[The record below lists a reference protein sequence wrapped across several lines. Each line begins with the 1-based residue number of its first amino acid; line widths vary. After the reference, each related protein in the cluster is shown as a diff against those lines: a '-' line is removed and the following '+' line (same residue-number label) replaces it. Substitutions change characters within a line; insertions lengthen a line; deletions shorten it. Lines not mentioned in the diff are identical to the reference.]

1 VLFLRQIERP
11 DNEWYSLELQSLDPA
26 LVEDVERAVDSI
38 FGATAVE
45 TGIEFERAP
54 KSLVPGGQ
62 IPGLKHSDLVQPS
75 AAIALFS
82 AHSRVGPLGSSNMNI
97 AIAGGTPAFGLGETG
112 AESGECLGMWAS
124 IPTMMRTAEH
134 VSLLAMTIGGMTGS

>member
-54 KSLVPGGQ
+54 ESLVPGGQ

-75 AAIALFS
+75 AAIALF
-82 AHSRVGPLGSSNMNI
+82 
-97 AIAGGTPAFGLGETG
+97 
-112 AESGECLGMWAS
+112 
-124 IPTMMRTAEH
+124 
-134 VSLLAMTIGGMTGS
+134 